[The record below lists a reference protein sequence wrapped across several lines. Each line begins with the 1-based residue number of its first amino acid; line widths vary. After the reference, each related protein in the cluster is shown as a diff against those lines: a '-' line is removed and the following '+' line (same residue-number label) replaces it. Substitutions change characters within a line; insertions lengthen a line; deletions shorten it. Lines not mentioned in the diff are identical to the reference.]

1 MDDAPVLV
9 ERRGPVGLITLNRPA
24 KLNALNTPLM
34 EGLEQALREL
44 DDDPEIS
51 AIVLTGAGERAF
63 SAGGDMAE
71 QVEAIEGKRPA
82 RRGSASAGLRSVRT
96 PTLAAIRGYCYG
108 GAALLAI
115 SCDIRISGDDG
126 RFKFHGASYGRVL
139 GGAILPRIV
148 GAAKAKELLFTGDDV
163 PAPEALRIGLVNHV
177 VPSAE
182 VLEYTVAMAE
192 RIAGNS
198 PRAVQSIKDTIEL
211 ALPVEQA
218 QAFENQANRDI
229 AQSSD
234 SVARF
239 RRVADRI
246 IRSDAETSQPR

>member
-1 MDDAPVLV
+1 MDEVLV
-9 ERRGPVGLITLNRPA
+9 ERRGAVGVITLNRPA
-24 KLNALNTPLM
+24 KLNALNTPMM
-34 EGLEQALREL
+34 EGLEQALKEL

-82 RRGSASAGLRSVRT
+82 RRGSASAGLRTCRT

-108 GAALLAI
+108 GAALLAS
-115 SCDIRISGDDG
+115 SCDIRISGEDG
-126 RFKFHGASYGRVL
+126 RFKFHGAGYGRAL
-139 GGAILPRIV
+139 GGAILPRLV

-163 PAPEALRIGLVNHV
+163 SAAEALRIGLVNHV
-177 VPSAE
+177 VPSTE
-182 VLEYTVAMAE
+182 VLEFTVAMAE
-192 RIAGNS
+192 RIAANS
-198 PRAVQSIKDTIEL
+198 PRAVQAIKDTIEM

-218 QAFENQANRDI
+218 QVFENQTNRDI
-229 AQSSD
+229 AHTAD

-239 RRVADRI
+239 RKVADRI
-246 IRSDAETSQPR
+246 IRSDAQTTQPR

>member
-1 MDDAPVLV
+1 MDAPILV

-24 KLNALNTPLM
+24 KLNALNAELM
-34 EGLEQALREL
+34 EQLEHALLEL
-44 DDDPEIS
+44 DADEEIA

-71 QVEAIEGKRPA
+71 QVEAIDGARPA
-82 RRGSASAGLRSVRT
+82 RRGNPSAGIRSCKT

-115 SCDIRISGDDG
+115 SCDIRNSGEDG
-126 RFKFHGASYGRVL
+126 RFKFHGASYGRAL

-148 GAAKAKELLFTGDDV
+148 GAAKAKELLFTGDDI
-163 PAPEALRIGLVNHV
+163 PAAEALRIGLVNHV

-182 VLEYTVAMAE
+182 VLEFTIAMAG
-192 RIAGNS
+192 RIAANS
-198 PRAVQSIKDTIEL
+198 PRAVQTIKATVEL
-211 ALPVEQA
+211 ALPMEQA
-218 QAFENQANRDI
+218 QVFESQANRDL
-229 AQSSD
+229 AHSPD

-239 RRVADRI
+239 RRA
-246 IRSDAETSQPR
+246 AERVVGR